1 VEGLAYELITNDNYA
16 RLAIAELAGQT
27 LIGLDTETFWNPTLN
42 RSSVSL
48 VQIAVSNDPV
58 LVFDTLSVDFN
69 ILRPIVESPS
79 VRMAAHNAR
88 FDEGML
94 QIEGL
99 QPAHFVDTLRMAR
112 LALRLPSYSLASV
125 TRHLFNIELDKSFQK
140 SNWRR
145 RPLSPSQLHYAALDA
160 RVTLMLYEKLHE
172 MLTEQGTLDLAMR
185 AALIGPTLSR
195 SRGKRTPSLPLREL
209 TPEEREVVLALKK
222 WRLEK
227 SFKMRIP
234 AYRVCPDKTLEQ
246 LVIEKPRKLEDL
258 ECIHGLG
265 PARIADIG
273 QKLLAILWDTGM
285 IKDDAGS
292 E

>member
-1 VEGLAYELITNDNYA
+1 MEGLAYDLITNDDHA
-16 RLAIAELAGQT
+16 RLAIAGLADQS
-27 LIGLDTETFWNPTLN
+27 LIGLDTETFWNPKLN

-48 VQIAVSNDPV
+48 VQIAISNDPV
-58 LVFDTLSVDFN
+58 LVFDALSIDLN
-69 ILRPIVESPS
+69 ILRPVVESPS

-94 QIEGL
+94 RMEGL
-99 QPAHFVDTLRMAR
+99 EPAHFVDTLRMAR
-112 LALRLPSYSLASV
+112 LGLRLPSYSLATV
-125 TRHLFNIELDKSFQK
+125 TKHLFNIELDKSFQK

-145 RPLSPSQLHYAALDA
+145 RPLTLSQLHYAALDA
-160 RVTLMLYEKLHE
+160 RVTFMLYEKLHE
-172 MLTEQGTLDLAMR
+172 MLIEQGTLDLAMR
-185 AALIGPTLSR
+185 AALIGPVSGR

-273 QKLLAILWDTGM
+273 QTLLAILWDTGLN
-285 IKDDAGS
+285 KDDDGS